1 MPAKPLLRV
10 RAPAKVNLS
19 LRIVGAALEGY
30 HALRTVFQSVALHD
44 TLTFLERPGP
54 FRLECDD
61 PVCPIDET
69 NLVWRAAETIAR
81 AAGGAGAPRDIVIR
95 IAKRIPMQAGLGG
108 GSSDAAAALRGFA
121 ALWRVRIPHG
131 RMRAMASALGADVP
145 FFLEGGTALGLDRG
159 DVLFPLIDAPAA
171 WVTLVLPSFGVST
184 REAYGWWEASVAPRG
199 SQRSRGSLG
208 SFVDEVVNDLQPAVA
223 RRHPEIGRIVGALSR
238 QGASRAAMSG
248 SGSAV
253 FGLFQTRIAA
263 EHAARAVATRSR
275 RTLVTRTVNRVKYQI
290 LAAS

>member
-1 MPAKPLLRV
+1 
-10 RAPAKVNLS
+10 
-19 LRIVGAALEGY
+19 
-30 HALRTVFQSVALHD
+30 
-44 TLTFLERPGP
+44 
-54 FRLECDD
+54 
-61 PVCPIDET
+61 
-69 NLVWRAAETIAR
+69 
-81 AAGGAGAPRDIVIR
+81 
-95 IAKRIPMQAGLGG
+95 
-108 GSSDAAAALRGFA
+108 
-121 ALWRVRIPHG
+121 
-131 RMRAMASALGADVP
+131 MASALGADVP

-184 REAYGWWEASVAPRG
+184 REAYGWWDASVAPRG
-199 SQRSRGSLG
+199 SHRSRGSLGSSGSLG